1 MGANTQ
7 EMLRA
12 VMLHALMVT
21 DVTLLMLSFGLAAV
35 LTTNRERWTD
45 LASFCNQGDDG
56 VSVCL
61 RDYLL
66 VASLRPQYHP
76 FGGMDDSGY
85 AIH

>member
-1 MGANTQ
+1 MGAKTQ

-61 RDYLL
+61 RGLP
-66 VASLRPQYHP
+66 ACGKSTAAIPSLWRN
-76 FGGMDDSGY
+76 G
-85 AIH
+85 

>member
-35 LTTNRERWTD
+35 LTTNR
-45 LASFCNQGDDG
+45 
-56 VSVCL
+56 
-61 RDYLL
+61 
-66 VASLRPQYHP
+66 
-76 FGGMDDSGY
+76 
-85 AIH
+85 